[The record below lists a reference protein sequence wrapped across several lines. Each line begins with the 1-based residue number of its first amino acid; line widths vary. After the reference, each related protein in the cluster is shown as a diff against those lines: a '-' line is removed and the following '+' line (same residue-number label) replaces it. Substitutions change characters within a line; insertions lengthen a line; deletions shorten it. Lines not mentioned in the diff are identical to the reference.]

1 MKQNNIEDIYEL
13 SPMQQ
18 GMLFHKLAAPNSVV
32 YFEQVCFTLQ
42 TQLNVIAFQKAWQRV
57 VDRHPILRTS
67 FYWDNLDKPYQ
78 VVHQQVDLPWEFQDW
93 RQLSFSEQQ
102 KQLQAF
108 LKTDGD
114 RGFELS
120 QAPLIRLTLI
130 QVTDDIYEFVFSFH
144 HILME
149 GWSVNWLWKEF
160 YEFYNAF
167 CQGQDL
173 HLERP
178 RPYREYIAWLQQQ
191 DLDKAEAFWRQKL
204 KGFRLPTPIIT
215 GNTSANFDEPKA
227 DYQRQEVLLSANLTT
242 ALKSLAR
249 KYQLT
254 LNILIKGAWALL
266 LSRYSQES
274 DIVFGSTSSGRPTAL
289 ADAES
294 MVGLFINTLPLRV
307 QVDSNALLTPW
318 LKNLQAQEVEMR
330 EYEYSPLLKIQQWS
344 EIPPGLQLFD
354 SILVFDNELV
364 DYNQETLAENIGIVQ
379 SQLLGESQSFFDWTN
394 YPLTVG
400 VVPKSDLL
408 NLSISYDIRRFDSDS
423 ISRMLGHLK
432 TLLEGFVANPERE
445 LRELPMLTAKESY
458 QILQEWNNTK
468 AEYSDDKCIHELFAE
483 QVEKTPDAIA
493 IVFEDKQLTYQ
504 ELNTKANQLAHQL
517 QFLGV
522 KPEILVGL
530 CTQRSIETIV
540 GLLAILKAGGAYVP
554 IDPTYPQQR
563 LAMVLNDA
571 QITVLLTQQ
580 HLLAKLPAHTA
591 KVICLD
597 EDIHW
602 QSAIAQNPVNQTT
615 PTNLAYVI
623 YTSGST
629 GTPKG
634 VAIQHQSL
642 VNFVQAAIAEY
653 KIQPQDRILQF
664 ASISFDA
671 ACEEIFPCLLCGA
684 TLVLRTD
691 RMLTSIPAFLDKC
704 QQHRISVLDLPTA
717 FWHQLTSELATSA
730 LKLPQS
736 LRLAIIGGEKAL
748 PDKVNTWRQQAPHI
762 RLINSYGPTE
772 TTVVATVC
780 DLANVEKEVP
790 IGRAIANMQTYVL
803 DTDLQPVPIGVW
815 GELYI
820 GGIGVARGY
829 LHQPELTQ
837 QKFIANPFSNTDA
850 RLYKTGDRVR
860 YRSDGL
866 LEFNGRIDNQVK
878 IRGFRVEIEE
888 IEALINEHP
897 AVREATVISRKDV
910 SDNEQL
916 VAYVVANTDIVKR
929 QPSAVDLNT
938 QQASQWQAVFDT
950 LYNELDSEQQ
960 SGFYIK
966 GWESSYTGLHLPDE
980 EVREWMAQT
989 VERISTLQPTKVMEI
1004 GCGGSGLMLLRFAP
1018 HCTQYCA
1025 TDISQNALNI
1035 LQQQLSKLG
1044 QDLSGVSFIQKAA
1057 DDFTGMSTD
1066 TFDAVFIVSVAQY
1079 FPSVDYL
1086 LKVLEGAVNVVEPGG
1101 FIFLGDV
1108 RNFNL
1113 LEAFHTSVQLHK
1125 APDSLSLA
1133 NLQQQ
1138 VQKQIFAEK
1147 QLVIDPAFFIA
1158 LKQHLPKISHVEIH
1172 LEHGHFHNELTKFRY
1187 DVIIH
1192 VGDEIYPTV
1201 DISWLDWQQ
1210 ANLTLPSVRQLLI
1223 ETEPDILGIANVPN
1237 ARVLADVK
1245 AVELLK
1251 NSEGLA
1257 NVRELRQALQEIV
1270 TIGVDPEE
1278 LWALSE
1284 ELPYI
1289 VDISWFD
1296 DSIYGQYQVVFKK
1309 RTVASQMKP
1318 IVVAPP
1324 STGKTISSQS
1334 WNDFAN
1340 TPLQQ
1345 MSNTQVV
1352 ALLRQHLEAK
1362 LPHYMMPSAFVMLD
1376 VLPLTPNGKV
1386 DRQALPT
1393 PDTIRPQLET
1403 AYQPPQTEV
1412 EKTIADIWQ
1421 EILNIGDVGIHDNF
1435 FELGGHSLLLI
1446 QVHSKLQKVFQRD
1459 FSLIDMFEYP
1469 TISHL
1474 AKYFSQES
1482 SEETSFLPHSYSQEN
1497 RTASVQRRKQVR
1509 KEHRAATKQK
1519 DV

>member
-13 SPMQQ
+13 SSMQQ
-18 GMLFHKLAAPNSVV
+18 GMLFHKLAAPDSVV
-32 YFEQVCFTLQ
+32 YFEQNCLTLQ
-42 TQLNVIAFQKAWQRV
+42 TQLNIPAFQKAWQRV

-93 RQLSFSEQQ
+93 RELSFPEQQ
-102 KQLQAF
+102 KQLKEF
-108 LKTDGD
+108 LKIDGD
-114 RGFELS
+114 RGFALS
-120 QAPLIRLTLI
+120 EAPLIRITLI
-130 QVTDDIYEFVFSFH
+130 QVADDTYEFVFSFH

-149 GWSVNWLWKEF
+149 GWSINWLWKEC

-178 RPYREYIAWLQQQ
+178 RPYKEYIAWLHQQ
-191 DLDKAEAFWRQKL
+191 DLDKAEIFWRQKL
-204 KGFRLPTPIIT
+204 KEFTLPTPIIT
-215 GNTSANFDEPKA
+215 AKNSASDQKE
-227 DYQRQEVLLSANLTT
+227 DYQRQEVLISAEMTT

-249 KYQLT
+249 KHQLT

-307 QVDSNALLTPW
+307 EVDSNAFLTPW
-318 LKNLQAQEVEMR
+318 LKKVQAEEVQMR
-330 EYEYSPLLKIQQWS
+330 EYEYSPLIKIQQWS
-344 EIPPGLQLFD
+344 EIPRGLRLFD

-364 DYNQETLAENIGIVQ
+364 DYNQGELAESIGVVE
-379 SQLLGESQSFFDWTN
+379 SQLLGESRSLFDWTN
-394 YPLTVG
+394 YPLTLG
-400 VVPKSDLL
+400 VVPNSGLL
-408 NLSISYDIRRFDSDS
+408 NLSISYDIRRFDSDT

-432 TLLEGFVANPERE
+432 TLLEEFIANPERK
-445 LRELPMLTAKESY
+445 LRELPMLTAKESE

-468 AEYSDDKCIHELFAE
+468 AEYSQDKCIHELFEA
-483 QVEKTPDAIA
+483 QVEKTPHAVA
-493 IVFEDKQLTYQ
+493 VVFEDQQLTYQ

-517 QFLGV
+517 QSLGV
-522 KPEILVGL
+522 KPEVLVGL
-530 CTQRSIETIV
+530 CMQRSMEIII

-563 LAMVLNDA
+563 LEMLLNDA
-571 QITVLLTQQ
+571 QVSVLFTQNY
-580 HLLAKLPAHTA
+580 LLDKLPAHTA

-597 EDIHW
+597 DIHW
-602 QSAIAQNPVNQTT
+602 QSGITENPVNQTT

-629 GTPKG
+629 GIPKG

-671 ACEEIFPCLLCGA
+671 ACEEIFPCLLNGA

-691 RMLTSIPAFLDKC
+691 EMLVSIKAFNEKC
-704 QQHRISVLDLPTA
+704 QQYGISVLDLPTA

-730 LKLPQS
+730 LKLPES
-736 LRLAIIGGEKAL
+736 LRLVIIGGEKAL
-748 PDKVNTWRQQAPHI
+748 PDAVNTWRKQVDSRV

-772 TTVVATVC
+772 TTVVATIC
-780 DLANVEKEVP
+780 DVATVEGEVP
-790 IGRAIANMQTYVL
+790 IGRAIANMQTYLL
-803 DTDLQPVPIGVW
+803 DADLQPVPIGVW
-815 GELYI
+815 GELHI
-820 GGIGVARGY
+820 GGVGVARGY
-829 LHQPELTQ
+829 LNQPELTD
-837 QKFIANPFSNTDA
+837 QKFIPNPFSEQPGS

-860 YRSDGL
+860 YRNDGQIEFSD
-866 LEFNGRIDNQVK
+866 RIDNQVK
-878 IRGFRVEIEE
+878 IRGFRIELGE

-897 AVREATVISRKDV
+897 SVREATVIARKDV
-910 SDNEQL
+910 SSKQL
-916 VAYVVANTDIVKR
+916 VAYVVGNTSDVVKG
-929 QPSAVDLNT
+929 QTAGVDLNT
-938 QQASQWQAVFDT
+938 QQASHWQAVFDS

-966 GWESSYTGLHLPDE
+966 GWESSYTGLHIPDE
-980 EVREWMAQT
+980 EVREWTKQT
-989 VERISTLQPTKVMEI
+989 VERISALQPTHVLEI

-1018 HCTQYCA
+1018 HCRQYCA

-1035 LQQQLSKLG
+1035 LQQQLGNLG
-1044 QDLSGVSFIQKAA
+1044 QDLSRVSFINRGA
-1057 DDFTGMSTD
+1057 DDFTGMSPD
-1066 TFDAVFIVSVAQY
+1066 TFDSVFIVSVAQY
-1079 FPSVDYL
+1079 FPSIDYL

-1108 RNFNL
+1108 RNFSL
-1113 LEAFHTSVQLHK
+1113 LEAFHTSVQLYK
-1125 APDSLSLA
+1125 APDSLSVA
-1133 NLQQQ
+1133 NLQQH
-1138 VQKQIFAEK
+1138 VKKQILAEK
-1147 QLVIDPAFFIA
+1147 QLVIDPGFFIA
-1158 LKQHLPKISHVEIH
+1158 LKQYLPKISHVEIH
-1172 LEHGHFHNELTKFRY
+1172 LERGQFHNELTKFRY
-1187 DVIIH
+1187 DVVIH
-1192 VGDEIYPTV
+1192 VGHEIYPTV

-1210 ANLTLPSVRQLLI
+1210 EKFTLASVRQLLI
-1223 ETEPDILGIANVPN
+1223 ETEPDILGIVNVPN
-1237 ARVLADVK
+1237 ARVLPDVK

-1251 NSEGLA
+1251 KSKG
-1257 NVRELRQALQEIV
+1257 VTTVDELRQAIQAIA
-1270 TIGVDPEE
+1270 TTGVDPEE
-1278 LWALSE
+1278 LWTLSE

-1289 VDISWFD
+1289 VDISWSENSVD
-1296 DSIYGQYQVVFKK
+1296 GQFQVVFKK
-1309 RTVASQMKP
+1309 RTLASQ
-1318 IVVAPP
+1318 IQHIAIAPP
-1324 STGKTISSQS
+1324 RKTISSQTWS
-1334 WNDFAN
+1334 DFAN

-1352 ALLRQHLEAK
+1352 SLLRQHLEAT
-1362 LPHYMMPSAFVMLD
+1362 LPNYMMPSAFVMLD
-1376 VLPLTPNGKV
+1376 KLPLTPNGKI
-1386 DRQALPT
+1386 DRHALPA
-1393 PDTIRPQLET
+1393 PDTTRPELEA

-1412 EKTIADIWQ
+1412 EKTIASIWQ

-1459 FSLIDMFEYP
+1459 FTLVDMFEYP

-1482 SEETSFLPHSYSQEN
+1482 SEEISISPHPHHSEN
-1497 RTASVQRRKQVR
+1497 RTASVQRRKQAR
-1509 KEHRAATKQK
+1509 KEHRAATNQK
-1519 DV
+1519 NV

>member
-32 YFEQVCFTLQ
+32 YFEQNCFTLK
-42 TQLNVIAFQKAWQRV
+42 TQLNIVAFQKAWQRV
-57 VDRHPILRTS
+57 VDRHPILRTA

-78 VVHQQVDLPWEFQDW
+78 VVYQQVELPWEFQDW

-102 KQLQAF
+102 QQLKAF

-114 RGFELS
+114 RGFEMS
-120 QAPLIRLTLI
+120 RSPLIRLTLI
-130 QVTDDIYEFVFSFH
+130 QVADDTYEFVFSFH

-149 GWSVNWLWKEF
+149 GWSLNWLWQEV
-160 YEFYNAF
+160 YEFYHAF

-173 HLERP
+173 YLERP
-178 RPYREYIAWLQQQ
+178 RPYREYITWLQQQ
-191 DLDKAEAFWRQKL
+191 DLNQAEAFWRQKL
-204 KGFRLPTPIIT
+204 QGFTLPTPISI
-215 GNTSANFDEPKA
+215 GNISPNFPEQPE
-227 DYQRQEVLLSANLTT
+227 DYHRHEVLLSANLTA

-254 LNILIKGAWALL
+254 LNIVIKGAWTLL
-266 LSRYSQES
+266 LSRYSQKS

-289 ADAES
+289 VDAES

-307 QVDSNALLTPW
+307 QVDSDAILTSW

-344 EIPPGLQLFD
+344 EIPRGLQLFD

-364 DYNQETLAENIGIVQ
+364 DYNQGALAENIGVVQ
-379 SQLLGESQSFFDWTN
+379 SELLGESKSFFDWTN

-400 VVPKSDLL
+400 VVPKSDSF
-408 NLSISYDIRRFDSDS
+408 NLSISYDIRRFDSDT
-423 ISRMLGHLK
+423 ISRMLGHLEM
-432 TLLEGFVANPERE
+432 LLESFVANPESK
-445 LRELPMLTAKESY
+445 LRELPMLTAQDN
-458 QILQEWNNTK
+458 QILQKWNQTN
-468 AEYSDDKCIHELFAE
+468 ADYAHDQCIHELFLA
-483 QVEKTPDAIA
+483 QVQKTPDAVA
-493 IVFEDKQLTYQ
+493 IVFENQQITYQ

-517 QFLGV
+517 RSLGV
-522 KPEILVGL
+522 KPEVLVGL
-530 CTQRSIETIV
+530 CTQRSIEMII
-540 GLLAILKAGGAYVP
+540 GLFAILKAGGAYVP

-571 QITVLLTQQ
+571 EITILLTQEY
-580 HLLAKLPAHTA
+580 LLTKLPAHTA
-591 KVICLD
+591 KVICID
-597 EDIHW
+597 KDVDW
-602 QSAIAQNPVNQTT
+602 QSATSEHPVNLAT
-615 PTNLAYVI
+615 PSNLAYVI

-629 GTPKG
+629 GKPKG
-634 VAIQHQSL
+634 VAIEHQSL

-653 KIQPQDRILQF
+653 QIQPQDRILQF
-664 ASISFDA
+664 ASISFDT

-691 RMLTSIPAFLDKC
+691 NMLVSTATFWEKC
-704 QQHRISVLDLPTA
+704 QQHSISVLDLPTA
-717 FWHQLTSELATSA
+717 FWHQLTAELTTF
-730 LKLPQS
+730 KLPES
-736 LRLAIIGGEKAL
+736 LRLVIIGGEKAL
-748 PDKVNTWRQQAPHI
+748 PDKVKTWQQHVDSRI

-772 TTVVATVC
+772 TTVVATIC
-780 DLANVEKEVP
+780 DLANLTGEVP
-790 IGRAIANMQTYVL
+790 IGRAIANVQTYVL
-803 DTDLQPVPIGVW
+803 DPDLQPVPIGVW

-820 GGIGVARGY
+820 GGVGVARGY

-837 QKFIANPFSNTDA
+837 QKFIPNPFSNLPDS

-860 YRSDGL
+860 YRNDGQ

-878 IRGFRVEIEE
+878 IRGFRIELGEIET
-888 IEALINEHP
+888 AINEHP
-897 AVREATVISRKDV
+897 AVREAIVISRKDL
-910 SDNEQL
+910 SDSEQL
-916 VAYVVANTDIVKR
+916 VAYVVANISDVVTE
-929 QPSAVDLNT
+929 QSSTFDLNS
-938 QQASQWQAVFDT
+938 QQASQWQAVFDN
-950 LYNELDSEQQ
+950 LYNELDSNQQ

-966 GWESSYTGLHLPDE
+966 GWESSYTGLHLPDA
-980 EVREWMAQT
+980 EVREWMNQT
-989 VERISTLQPTKVMEI
+989 VERISNLKPTKILEI

-1035 LQQQLSKLG
+1035 LQQQLNQLG
-1044 QDLSGVSFIQKAA
+1044 QDLSGVSFIHKAA
-1057 DDFTGMSTD
+1057 DDFTGMTPD

-1086 LKVLEGAVNVVEPGG
+1086 FKVLAGAVNVVEPGG
-1101 FIFLGDV
+1101 CIFLGDV
-1108 RNFNL
+1108 RNFSL

-1125 APDSLSLA
+1125 APASLAVA

-1147 QLVIDPAFFIA
+1147 QLVIDPGFFFA
-1158 LKQHLPKISHVEIH
+1158 LKQHLPQISHVEIH
-1172 LEHGHFHNELTKFRY
+1172 LERGQFHNELTKFRY

-1192 VGDEIYPTV
+1192 VGEAIPTV

-1210 ANLTLPSVRQLLI
+1210 DKLTLSSVRQLLI
-1223 ETEPDILGIANVPN
+1223 ESEPDILGIANIPN
-1237 ARVLADVK
+1237 ARVLSDVK
-1245 AVELLK
+1245 AVELLQ
-1251 NSEGLA
+1251 NPGDIT
-1257 NVRELRQALQEIV
+1257 NVGELRQAIQTIV
-1270 TIGVDPEE
+1270 TTGVDPEE
-1278 LWALSE
+1278 LWALSA

-1289 VDISWFD
+1289 VDISWSAD
-1296 DSIYGQYQVVFKK
+1296 NVDGQYQVVFKK
-1309 RTVASQMKP
+1309 HTVTSQQP

-1324 STGKTISSQS
+1324 GSKTTISAQS
-1334 WNDFAN
+1334 WHNFAN

-1345 MSNTQVV
+1345 MSNTQIVS
-1352 ALLRQHLEAK
+1352 LLRQHLEAK
-1362 LPHYMMPSAFVMLD
+1362 LPQYMMPSAFVVLD
-1376 VLPLTPNGKV
+1376 ALPLTPNGKV

-1393 PDTIRPQLET
+1393 PGTKRPELQA

-1412 EKTIADIWQ
+1412 EKTIANIWQ
-1421 EILNIGDVGIHDNF
+1421 EILNVGEVGIHDNF

-1446 QVHSKLQKVFQRD
+1446 QVYGKLQKVFQRD
-1459 FSLIDMFEYP
+1459 FTIVDMFEYP

-1474 AKYFSQES
+1474 AKYFTQEPQA
-1482 SEETSFLPHSYSQEN
+1482 ETSVVPHSQPSEN

-1519 DV
+1519 DI